1 MNDFDEFADIA
12 LTILLALT
20 LLIWIPH
27 LPRADAHRPRIPT
40 PQPTE
45 SPTARLHS
53 LGRMR
58 CQPNQVRCHVAAAG
72 VLGLGVLRNH
82 SHITGDS

>member
-1 MNDFDEFADIA
+1 MNDFDEFAEIA
-12 LTILLALT
+12 LTIFLVLT
-20 LLIWIPH
+20 LRDLGPH
-27 LPRADAHRPRIPT
+27 LPGAVAHRPRIPT